1 MNFDYG
7 LNNPPHYESYGQ
19 QINKRSPM
27 RDRIA
32 INILYYALNISDVL
46 QGALFL
52 CDNCCNDHTHVRCIK
67 ARKRN
72 EGG

>member
-1 MNFDYG
+1 
-7 LNNPPHYESYGQ
+7 
-19 QINKRSPM
+19 M
-27 RDRIA
+27 RDRIT